1 MAPTD
6 ESFGQRER
14 VCARGIYVHPT
25 ATTPNMPHT
34 RESEELGL
42 RDELLRDHAGDGNH
56 GEPAVVQL
64 LRLHRLELGRVRRR
78 QAERVPAAVVAAQRA
93 GLMVGPD
100 RPALDVG
107 VLKRKDAEDLQAR
120 NHKHDGRPEG
130 LQRRL
135 LERNVGRH
143 VDVAAEEW
151 VEVLTHKEAKRS
163 EHRDAAVLQ
172 LDLAVKLDL
181 AQGGAAVGAI
191 VVAAE
196 PCRVE
201 EAERARDSGQCL
213 HIRVRWVSALMATTM
228 LLTTLT
234 RKTCQ
239 PSKTTPPMKMTLPE
253 WRKLINVATQFTQ
266 SK

>member
-93 GLMVGPD
+93 GGP
-100 RPALDVG
+100 RRSLAPAKLRAALSGSLRAELLDT
-107 VLKRKDAEDLQAR
+107 K
-120 NHKHDGRPEG
+120 
-130 LQRRL
+130 
-135 LERNVGRH
+135 
-143 VDVAAEEW
+143 
-151 VEVLTHKEAKRS
+151 
-163 EHRDAAVLQ
+163 
-172 LDLAVKLDL
+172 
-181 AQGGAAVGAI
+181 
-191 VVAAE
+191 
-196 PCRVE
+196 
-201 EAERARDSGQCL
+201 
-213 HIRVRWVSALMATTM
+213 
-228 LLTTLT
+228 
-234 RKTCQ
+234 
-239 PSKTTPPMKMTLPE
+239 TLP
-253 WRKLINVATQFTQ
+253 
-266 SK
+266 